1 MGLRGLCDK
10 LQTGIR
16 LRSIGLA
23 QGKTVSK
30 PAGLFCK
37 PVGQI
42 IRHLCG
48 FVFRK
53 PPRGHQRGEISAID
67 APCHIVAGRDRTK
80 GAGIVIKSDGILKT
94 CCFRDGFSRAAHAFG
109 AVVKPPRRPQFQ
121 RWIHPCKRRQFGR
134 KRGLV
139 QGKDDDDQTR
149 LRPPPHSTVA

>member
-23 QGKTVSK
+23 QDKTVS
-30 PAGLFCK
+30 K

-53 PPRGHQRGEISAID
+53 PRCGHQRGEISAID

-80 GAGIVIKSDGILKT
+80 AAGIVIKSDSILKT
-94 CCFRDGFSRAAHAFG
+94 CCFRDGFSKAAHAFG
-109 AVVKPPRRPQFQ
+109 AVMKPPRRPQFQ
-121 RWIHPCKRRQFGR
+121 RWIHFCKRRQFAR

-139 QGKDDDDQTR
+139 QSKDDDGQTR
-149 LRPPPHSTVA
+149 LAFNSG